1 VPSTVREREL
11 KLAVHG
17 AFVVPNLADDGLG
30 VLTMSELPE
39 LALKSTYHDTTD
51 LRLARN
57 GVTLRYRTGEEE
69 GPVWTLKLRVAGH
82 DVSERD
88 EHTFAG
94 EPDTVPA
101 EAADLVRALVRS
113 APIQPVASLETRRRR
128 WLLCGPGDVA
138 LAELLDDE
146 VSVLDGERV
155 VSRFRELELES
166 RGPALDALR
175 PIANRLRRAGAVLAE
190 PVPKAVRALGPRA
203 SADPDVTPITVKP
216 EDPAARAVM
225 AALAAGVA
233 RLIGND
239 PATRLGDVEGL
250 HQMRV
255 ATRRLRSDLRT
266 LRPLIDRAWATGLS
280 DELRWLGG
288 LLGAVR
294 DADVQLERVEAM
306 AADLHPAIEP
316 LLARFRLRRDEGR
329 RALLD
334 GLGSDRY
341 VNLLDRLVDAVRD
354 PLVTAKAERPVARA
368 LPRLVGRA
376 WKRLEAEAEGL
387 DHDSAV
393 ERYHAVRIRAKRV
406 RYAAEAVAPALGDTG
421 RPVDRLAEAAAALQD
436 LLGTMHDDVVMQ
448 GELRATVEARPDP
461 TFALAAGRLIERCA
475 ASIATARDRY
485 PGLWRRAN
493 KRMLASGLRARG
505 RHGSHRRG
513 SRHR

>member
-1 VPSTVREREL
+1 VPSAVREREL

-17 AFVVPNLADDGLG
+17 AFVVPDLADDELG
-30 VLTMSELPE
+30 VIAMSELPE
-39 LALKSTYHDTTD
+39 LALRSTYHDTSD

-57 GVTLRYRTGEEE
+57 GVTLRYRTGEED

-82 DVSERD
+82 DASERD

-94 EPDTVPA
+94 DPLTVPA
-101 EAADLVRALVRS
+101 GAADLVRAFVRS
-113 APIQPVASLETRRRR
+113 APIQPVASLETRRHR

-138 LAELLDDE
+138 LAELVDDE

-166 RGPALDALR
+166 RGPDLDALR

-203 SADPDVTPITVKP
+203 SADPDVTPITVAP
-216 EDPAARAVM
+216 DDPAARAVK

-233 RLIGND
+233 RLIDND
-239 PATRLGDVEGL
+239 AATRLGEVEGL

-255 ATRRLRSDLRT
+255 AARRLRSDLRT
-266 LRPLIDRAWATGLS
+266 FRPLIDRAWADGLS

-294 DADVQLERVEAM
+294 DADVQLERVETIAG
-306 AADLHPAIEP
+306 DLHPAIDP

-329 RALLD
+329 EALLEA
-334 GLGSDRY
+334 LGSDRY

-354 PLVTAKAERPVARA
+354 PLVTPDAARPAARA
-368 LPRLVGRA
+368 LPRLVARA
-376 WKRLEAEAEGL
+376 WKRLEPGAEDL
-387 DHDSAV
+387 RHDAPAD
-393 ERYHAVRIRAKRV
+393 RYHAVRIKAKRL
-406 RYAAEAVAPALGDTG
+406 RYAAEAVAPALGDEG
-421 RPVDRLAEAAAALQD
+421 RPMARLAESAASLQD

-448 GELRATVEARPDP
+448 AELEATVQAHPDAG
-461 TFALAAGRLIERCA
+461 FAMAAGRLMERCA
-475 ASIATARDRY
+475 ASISSARDRY
-485 PGLWRRAN
+485 PKLWRKAT
-493 KRMLASGLRARG
+493 KRLHKTDLPGA
-505 RHGSHRRG
+505 RG
-513 SRHR
+513 SRKKGSHDR